1 MICYSKSVGG
11 LWLLFTAYGT
21 RTYPSPFRSY
31 SPCGHL
37 RTSTSPMAEAC
48 LFGNIDEPTFPYQ
61 LLAALLT
68 WVPAYINGLTL
79 HRGRNY
85 QHERLY
91 IVLVNTLL
99 VFSRARTSA
108 MFDDIDISICRDFA
122 NRLNE
127 ALRSLPE
134 TCGATHHQIEVVRR
148 NNFSIFITCSRSPRF
163 IWNHYLT
170 HREVG
175 LNLDYATLD
184 LAIQSHNRNFWILS
198 KLAPM
203 FIHPSWESGEVV
215 LIDYVTDMPV
225 LEGFIERKKTL
236 FNSTMARLEL
246 PYQFDSVWSDSDTI
260 RDVEQAMRSET
271 PPSRDW
277 WESNYISINPLPYIM
292 SFCSRV
298 SQFETYW
305 AVLQEV
311 YRFSEHQSRAITN
324 PRPIEYSD
332 EVENLFVDV
341 HKALQSNSRQSSS
354 TNDSHSA
361 SNDTPLL
368 NAVLLSP
375 EDLLE
380 KVTTVAECLVID
392 IGTLRLQVQDDHE
405 PVRRSDLSCFLQM
418 VIEWCK
424 VHTLERW
431 KTRLPLVHSTSQRWP
446 TVGDKRWGHDPPG
459 QKRFWAHVTDF
470 WFSRNVF

>member
-1 MICYSKSVGG
+1 
-11 LWLLFTAYGT
+11 
-21 RTYPSPFRSY
+21 
-31 SPCGHL
+31 
-37 RTSTSPMAEAC
+37 MAETC
-48 LFGNIDEPTFPYQ
+48 LFGNFDEPTFPYQ
-61 LLAALLT
+61 LLAASLT
-68 WVPAYINGLTL
+68 WVPAYITGLTL

-122 NRLNE
+122 NRLNQ

-175 LNLDYATLD
+175 LNLDYAAPGHLRFGDTVS
-184 LAIQSHNRNFWILS
+184 QS
-198 KLAPM
+198 KLLD
-203 FIHPSWESGEVV
+203 IVEISTHVHSSIVGEVV
-215 LIDYVTDMPV
+215 MIDYVTDMPV

-260 RDVEQAMRSET
+260 RDVERAMRSET

-277 WESNYISINPLPYIM
+277 WESNYISINPLPYSM

-305 AVLQEV
+305 SVLEEV
-311 YRFSEHQSRAITN
+311 YRFSERQSRAITN
-324 PRPIEYSD
+324 PRPIEYSA

-341 HKALQSNSRQSSS
+341 YKALQSNSRQWSS
-354 TNDSHSA
+354 TSDSHSA

-380 KVTTVAECLVID
+380 KVTTAAECLVID

-431 KTRLPLVHSTSQRWP
+431 KTRLPLVHSTSHRWP

-459 QKRFWAHVTDF
+459 QKRFWARVTDF